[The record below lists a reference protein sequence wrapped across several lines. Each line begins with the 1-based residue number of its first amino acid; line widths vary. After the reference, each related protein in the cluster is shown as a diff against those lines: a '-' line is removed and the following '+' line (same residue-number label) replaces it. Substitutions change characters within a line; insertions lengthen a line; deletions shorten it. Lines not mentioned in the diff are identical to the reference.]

1 MSDAQATEMR
11 DALIELEAAC
21 DAVCA
26 LRSQEIY
33 LSMIAVPGTPDALE
47 RLDCARRRAREIAN
61 GEAADEWDED
71 GTL

>member
-1 MSDAQATEMR
+1 MSDDKTLEMR
-11 DALIELEAAC
+11 DAIIELEDAC
-21 DAVCA
+21 DAICA

-33 LSMIAVPGTPDALE
+33 LLMIAVPGTSDALE

-61 GEAADEWDED
+61 GEAADAWDED